1 VSIRPSLSRGRT
13 EFTYYPGMIRI
24 PEGAAPDL
32 KNKSYRIIADVE
44 IPEGGAEGVLMTQ
57 GGRFNGLGLYLL
69 QARPIFHYNLVG
81 VDRTTVA
88 AKDPLTP
95 GNHTITVDFKYDGG
109 GIGKGGLVTL
119 IVDGKEVANAKLMRT
134 IPFRVSADETLD
146 IREDTGTP
154 VSEDYHVPF
163 KFTGTINKVV
173 VDLSESKL
181 SPEDQKK
188 LDELEGANE
197 IID

>member
-1 VSIRPSLSRGRT
+1 
-13 EFTYYPGMIRI
+13 
-24 PEGAAPDL
+24 
-32 KNKSYRIIADVE
+32 
-44 IPEGGAEGVLMTQ
+44 MTQ

-69 QARPIFHYNLVG
+69 RGRPIFHYNLVG

-95 GNHTITVDFKYDGG
+95 GHHTITVDFKYDGG

-119 IVDGKEVANAKLMRT
+119 TVDGKGVANAKLMRT

-146 IREDTGTP
+146 IGEDTGTP

-163 KFTGTINKVV
+163 KFTGMINKVV

-181 SPEDQKK
+181 SPQDQKE
-188 LDELEGANE
+188 LDEQVGANE